1 MRNVVV
7 VGRSYL
13 SILLTLKH
21 CFPQDFTY
29 LSVAK
34 RLLPVIGKEQ
44 KSSRTSQQR
53 ELVKKQVVK
62 KKFVK
67 SDKSLGSKKQKTVRG
82 IFSNAARVVTYVK
95 RII

>member
-1 MRNVVV
+1 M
-7 VGRSYL
+7 
-13 SILLTLKH
+13 
-21 CFPQDFTY
+21 
-29 LSVAK
+29 
-34 RLLPVIGKEQ
+34 GKEQ
-44 KSSRTSQQR
+44 IYRVRLNSGNSS
-53 ELVKKQVVK
+53 KKHVVK

>member
-1 MRNVVV
+1 M
-7 VGRSYL
+7 
-13 SILLTLKH
+13 
-21 CFPQDFTY
+21 
-29 LSVAK
+29 
-34 RLLPVIGKEQ
+34 GKEQ
-44 KSSRTSQQR
+44 IYRVRLNSGNSS
-53 ELVKKQVVK
+53 